1 MSQSPVASNTPIQ
14 KSEPAPPPIPS
25 MLQQKMDQKLAQQT
39 QKQYMNQQQQ
49 MSSSSSSTKQSFQ
62 SSSSQQTTSTINSSM
77 IAPGYNWLMTI
88 SKISSQIVHV
98 KHMIFFIYLKNCQN
112 METNFVQNFKV
123 HFVLCWERQ
132 YLEHF
137 RFHVIFSASCY
148 EYYLFLP
155 VHFGSTMLGKA
166 M

>member
-49 MSSSSSSTKQSFQ
+49 QQMSSSSSSSTMKQSFQ
-62 SSSSQQTTSTINSSM
+62 SSSSQQTTSTINPSM

-112 METNFVQNFKV
+112 METNFVQTFKV
-123 HFVLCWERQ
+123 NFVLYQ
-132 YLEHF
+132 K
-137 RFHVIFSASCY
+137 
-148 EYYLFLP
+148 
-155 VHFGSTMLGKA
+155 GST
-166 M
+166 

>member
-39 QKQYMNQQQQ
+39 QKQYMNQQQQQQ

-123 HFVLCWERQ
+123 HFVW
-132 YLEHF
+132 Y
-137 RFHVIFSASCY
+137 VK
-148 EYYLFLP
+148 
-155 VHFGSTMLGKA
+155 KA
-166 M
+166 VLRAF

>member
-39 QKQYMNQQQQ
+39 QKQYMNQQQQQQ

-98 KHMIFFIYLKNCQN
+98 KHLIFFIYFKNCQN
-112 METNFVQNFKV
+112 METNFYQLFKV
-123 HFVLCWERQ
+123 LFAWCWKKAVLRA
-132 YLEHF
+132 F
-137 RFHVIFSASCY
+137 
-148 EYYLFLP
+148 
-155 VHFGSTMLGKA
+155 
-166 M
+166 

>member
-1 MSQSPVASNTPIQ
+1 MSQSPVVSNTPIQ

-49 MSSSSSSTKQSFQ
+49 QQMSSSSSLSTMKQSFQ
-62 SSSSQQTTSTINSSM
+62 SSSSQQATSTINSSM

-98 KHMIFFIYLKNCQN
+98 KHKIFFIYLKNCQN
-112 METNFVQNFKV
+112 METHFDQNFKV
-123 HFVLCWERQ
+123 HFVLC
-132 YLEHF
+132 
-137 RFHVIFSASCY
+137 
-148 EYYLFLP
+148 
-155 VHFGSTMLGKA
+155 
-166 M
+166 